1 MPKEPKGNYAKNPEG
16 FSPSQIKAMN
26 AQQATIKSL
35 QSNSKSYPS
44 TKVGTNIFG
53 GMQKANFIKKKKVTK
68 KVSKK
73 TAKKCSKKK

>member
-1 MPKEPKGNYAKNPEG
+1 MATKEPKGNYSKNPEG

-26 AQQATIKSL
+26 AQMETIKKI
-35 QSNSKSYPS
+35 KSYPS
-44 TKVGTNIFG
+44 TKVATNAFG
-53 GMQKANFIKKKKVTK
+53 GMAKSNFIKKKKVTK